1 MHLIEM
7 ELYGFKSFAKRTR
20 IQFSEDITAIV
31 GPNGSGKS
39 NIVDA
44 IMWALGESSVKQL
57 RGNKM
62 EDVIFSGTDRQ
73 QGVNYA
79 EVVLVFDNKDGFFD
93 LPYEELS
100 ISRKYFRSGES
111 QYAINKKRVRQKDI
125 REIFLD
131 TGIGKNGYSFIGQGQ
146 IDEILSTRPQ
156 DRRHA
161 FEEAAGVSKYKLRK
175 EETVRNLTKT
185 SDHIDRIDD
194 IYSELL
200 SRREDMEERR
210 EKALAIDA
218 LEKDHHL
225 YTYALALRESTSSDE
240 KRRNI
245 TESCRKIEEERD
257 KERCLFNAKEDE
269 RKALEESL
277 ETFTGRESELHD
289 GLLELVQKKEQL
301 AGLLQL
307 KNEQQETLNHR
318 LADEKGKTEQLNEEA
333 ENLKSEL
340 EKTEILLEEAQTKQN
355 EKQVE
360 IDEIAISLE
369 KLREKVALRDEGERS
384 RQAEEDRLKNLR
396 HDAESRKQALDY
408 LLEERHERL
417 GRLKDRKM
425 QLDGE
430 YKALKESLAGYK
442 TKETTL
448 KEKLKSLG
456 EEIGKEQD
464 RQNHLKESIA
474 TLDNETMPLKLK
486 IESLAREHDYLVK
499 LKDNHEGFQYAVKQF
514 LKSYGGEHFASSVIG
529 PVADSFRI
537 DHEYALA
544 VSTALGFSGQ
554 NIILKDDRYIGDI
567 LGYLKRKKMGR
578 ITFLPINNLKIRTME
593 RGIEQKSSIKFKLA
607 SDCIQCDEDIRP
619 VALHLLGRILLVE
632 NAEDGKKL
640 ARDLNYKYRIVTK
653 GGDVFQ
659 AGGAVTGGQ
668 SKNTSLD
675 LYNREAEIDKKSH
688 DKAAAENELR
698 NILNRRAELLDNIEN
713 GEENLKNNVAAFKE
727 QELSNQ
733 KLEETLRRLASS
745 INNSVDQIASITGE
759 IEKEEEAISKDS
771 GECEEKRSILQSID
785 SDLASLLDGTKSDDD
800 VLSKELE
807 SKRDLLSEEKVAH
820 QKLISETRE
829 IEIKRDQARTRLKHV
844 QKEMEIAHGNIDEI
858 NLELN
863 EVHSIINERTPE
875 TDALEENRLSLEQ
888 ELKNLQDD
896 YGEGRKGLRDLSDEL
911 NVLRESIFSKEKEL
925 VSLNNRLEDA
935 EKAYNEST
943 QQLQTME
950 NPDGLEEIEGE
961 SITSLRQKSK
971 KLSDKIAAI
980 GPVDGDALEQYEA
993 WNERVTFL
1001 SDQREDLLLSKEK
1014 LEKMIRQL
1022 DREMRKQL
1030 DEAVVLINGY
1040 FNDIFKQLFQ
1050 GGEASLA
1057 WEEGDILEAGIL
1069 ISARPPGK
1077 KLQSLSLLSGG
1088 ERSMTAVALLFALL
1102 KMRQSPFCIVDEI
1115 DAALDDANIR
1125 RYSHY
1130 VKHIDDMQF
1139 IMITHRKQTMEMA
1152 NQLYGVTMEE
1162 KGISRILF
1170 LELEEVEAHVGVAE
1184 KEIQSK

>member
-20 IQFSEDITAIV
+20 IRFSEDITAIV

-79 EVVLVFDNKDGFFD
+79 EVVLTFDNKDGFFD

-175 EETVRNLTKT
+175 EETVRNLAKT

-200 SRREDMEERR
+200 SRREDMEERK
-210 EKALAIDA
+210 EKALA
-218 LEKDHHL
+218 LNSLQKDLHL
-225 YTYALALRESTSSDE
+225 YTYALALRESKNSYE
-240 KRRNI
+240 KRQKI
-245 TESCRKIEEERD
+245 TESFEKIAKERDEERSLFSA
-257 KERCLFNAKEDE
+257 KEREQ
-269 RKALEESL
+269 KALEESL
-277 ETFTGRESELHD
+277 ESFTNRETKLRD
-289 GLLELVQKKEQL
+289 DLLELVKKKEQL
-301 AGLLQL
+301 SGLLQL
-307 KNEQQETLNHR
+307 KYEQQESLGGRISHEKERAEQFRAETRSLEEELNR
-318 LADEKGKTEQLNEEA
+318 IDVLLQEARKSRDEKQE
-333 ENLKSEL
+333 
-340 EKTEILLEEAQTKQN
+340 
-355 EKQVE
+355 E
-360 IDEIAISLE
+360 IDGIEDSLE
-369 KLREKVALRDEGERS
+369 KLREKVSLRDEGERS
-384 RQAEEDRLKNLR
+384 RQAKEDQLKDRR

-408 LLEERHERL
+408 LLSERRERL
-417 GRLKDRKM
+417 ERLNERKE

-430 YKALKESLAGYK
+430 HEALKLSLKEYSEKDEALKEKMKVLADK
-442 TKETTL
+442 TASIQDHLHDSKEAL
-448 KEKLKSLG
+448 
-456 EEIGKEQD
+456 
-464 RQNHLKESIA
+464 A
-474 TLDNETMPLKLK
+474 ALDNEVMPLRLK
-486 IESLAREHDYLVK
+486 IESLLRERDYLIR
-499 LKDNHEGFQYAVKQF
+499 LKDSHEGFQYAVKQF
-514 LKSYGGEHFASSVIG
+514 LKAYGHEHFAHSVVG
-529 PVADSFRI
+529 PVAESFVI
-537 DHEYALA
+537 DPEYALA
-544 VSTALGFSGQ
+544 ISTALGFSGQ
-554 NIILKDDRYIGDI
+554 NIILKDDRHIGDI
-567 LGYLKRKKMGR
+567 LAYLKRKKLGR
-578 ITFLPINNLKIRTME
+578 ITFLPINNLKIRSVE
-593 RGIEQKSSIKFKLA
+593 RGLEQQSSVSFKVA
-607 SDCIQCDEDIRP
+607 SDCIQCSEEIRP

-632 NAEDGKKL
+632 NAEDGKRL
-640 ARDLNYKYRIVTK
+640 AKDLNYRYRIVTK
-653 GGDVFQ
+653 DGEVFQ

-668 SKNTSLD
+668 SKNTSVD
-675 LYNREAEIDKKSH
+675 LYNRDGEIEKKERE
-688 DKAAAENELR
+688 KVAAEKELR
-698 NILNRRAELLDNIEN
+698 LLESRREEMLRDLEKS
-713 GEENLKNNVAAFKE
+713 EENLRDFIAQFKDRE
-727 QELSNQ
+727 GA
-733 KLEETLRRLASS
+733 KHTIEETLRRLSSS
-745 INNSVDQIASITGE
+745 INNSVDQVASINIE
-759 IEKEEEAISKDS
+759 VKKEKEAIARDS
-771 GECEEKRSILQSID
+771 AECEEKQSILMDID
-785 SDLASLLDGTKSDDD
+785 KDLAALFDAVGVEDGALTE
-800 VLSKELE
+800 ELE
-807 SKRDLLSEEKVAH
+807 TMRDLLSEEKVAY
-820 QKLISETRE
+820 QKLIARCRE
-829 IEIKRDQARTRLKHV
+829 IEIERDQSQGRLNYLH
-844 QKEMEIAHGNIDEI
+844 KEMETAQANIDEI
-858 NLELN
+858 GGELQK
-863 EVHSIINERTPE
+863 VKLIIDEQSPKSDT
-875 TDALEENRLSLEQ
+875 LEERKSSLEE
-888 ELKNLQDD
+888 ELKKLHDD
-896 YGEGRKGLRDLSDEL
+896 YGQSRRELKDLGDEL
-911 NVLRESIFSKEKEL
+911 NTLREYIFSKEKEL
-925 VSLNNRLEDA
+925 VNLNNRLDDA
-935 EKAYNEST
+935 EKAYAEST
-943 QQLQTME
+943 EQLQTME
-950 NPDGLEEIEGE
+950 APEDLEKVENE

-971 KLSDKIAAI
+971 KLSDEINII
-980 GPVDGDALEQYEA
+980 GPVDGDALEQYEE
-993 WNERVTFL
+993 WNDRVSFL
-1001 SDQREDLLLSKEK
+1001 SNQRADLLLSKEK

-1130 VKHIDDMQF
+1130 VKDIDDMQF

-1170 LELEEVEAHVGVAE
+1170 LELEEVEKHVGVAE
-1184 KEIQSK
+1184 KEIQ

>member
-79 EVVLVFDNKDGFFD
+79 EVVLTFDNKDGFFD

-200 SRREDMEERR
+200 SRREEMEERK
-210 EKALAIDA
+210 EKALALKA
-218 LEKDHHL
+218 LQKDFHL
-225 YTYALALRESTSSDE
+225 YTYALALRESKTSYE
-240 KRRNI
+240 KREKI
-245 TESCRKIEEERD
+245 TESLKKIERERDEERSIFSA
-257 KERCLFNAKEDE
+257 KEREQ
-269 RKALEESL
+269 KALEESL
-277 ETFTGRESELHD
+277 ESFTNRETQLRD
-289 GLLELVQKKEQL
+289 DLLELVQKKEQL
-301 AGLLQL
+301 SGLLQL
-307 KNEQQETLNHR
+307 KHEQQESLAGRISHEKARAEQFRNETRNLEEELNKID
-318 LADEKGKTEQLNEEA
+318 A
-333 ENLKSEL
+333 
-340 EKTEILLEEAQTKQN
+340 LLEEAKKN
-355 EKQVE
+355 RDEKQE
-360 IDEIAISLE
+360 EIAGIEDSLE
-369 KLREKVALRDEGERS
+369 KLRERVSLRDEGERS
-384 RQAEEDRLKNLR
+384 RQAKEDQLRDRR

-408 LLEERHERL
+408 LLAERRERL
-417 GRLKDRKM
+417 DRLNERKG

-430 YKALKESLAGYK
+430 YEALKLSLNDYSAK
-442 TKETTL
+442 DEAL
-448 KEKLKSLG
+448 KEKLKVLG
-456 EEIGKEQD
+456 DKTANIQDHLNDSKEG
-464 RQNHLKESIA
+464 IA
-474 TLDNETMPLKLK
+474 ALDNEVMPLRLK
-486 IESLAREHDYLVK
+486 IESLLRERDYLVR

-514 LKSYGGEHFASSVIG
+514 LKSYDYEHFAHSVVG
-529 PVADSFRI
+529 PVAESFVI
-537 DHEYALA
+537 DPDYALA

-554 NIILKDDRYIGDI
+554 NIILKDDRHIGDI
-567 LGYLKRKKMGR
+567 LAYLKRKKLGR
-578 ITFLPINNLKIRTME
+578 ITFLPINNLKIRSVE
-593 RGIEQKSSIKFKLA
+593 RGLEQQSSVSFKVA
-607 SDCIQCDEDIRP
+607 SDCIQCNEEIRP

-632 NAEDGKKL
+632 NAEDGKRL
-640 ARDLNYKYRIVTK
+640 AKDLNYRYRIVTK
-653 GGDVFQ
+653 EGEVFQ

-668 SKNTSLD
+668 SKNTSVD
-675 LYNREAEIDKKSH
+675 LYNRDGEIAKKEREK
-688 DKAAAENELR
+688 KAAEKELR
-698 NILNRRAELLDNIEN
+698 LLESRREEMLLDLEKS
-713 GEENLKNNVAAFKE
+713 EENLRDSIAQFKDQEAAKH
-727 QELSNQ
+727 
-733 KLEETLRRLASS
+733 KIEETLRRLASS
-745 INNSVDQIASITGE
+745 INNSVDQVASINNE
-759 IEKEEEAISKDS
+759 VKKEKEAIARDNA
-771 GECEEKRSILQSID
+771 ECEEKQSILEDID
-785 SDLASLLDGTKSDDD
+785 NDLAALCAVSGDEDSALTEK
-800 VLSKELE
+800 LE
-807 SKRDLLSEEKVAH
+807 TMRDLLTEEKVVH
-820 QKLISETRE
+820 QKLIARCRETE
-829 IEIKRDQARTRLKHV
+829 IERDQSKGRLNYL
-844 QKEMEIAHGNIDEI
+844 QKEIETAQTNIDEI
-858 NLELN
+858 SGELHK
-863 EVHSIINERTPE
+863 VKLIIDEQSPKSDT
-875 TDALEENRLSLEQ
+875 LEERKSSLEKELEKLHDDYGLSRQ
-888 ELKNLQDD
+888 ELK
-896 YGEGRKGLRDLSDEL
+896 DLGDEL
-911 NVLRESIFSKEKEL
+911 NILRESIFSKEKEL
-925 VSLNNRLEDA
+925 VNLNNRLEDA
-935 EKAYNEST
+935 EKAYAEST
-943 QQLQTME
+943 DQLQTME
-950 NPDGLEEIEGE
+950 TPEELEKIENE

-971 KLSDKIAAI
+971 KLSDEINII
-980 GPVDGDALEQYEA
+980 GPVDGDALEQYEE
-993 WNERVTFL
+993 WNDRVSFL
-1001 SDQREDLLLSKEK
+1001 SNQREDLLLSKEK

-1130 VKHIDDMQF
+1130 VKNIDDMQF

-1170 LELEEVEAHVGVAE
+1170 LELEEVEKHVGVAE
-1184 KEIQSK
+1184 KEIQ